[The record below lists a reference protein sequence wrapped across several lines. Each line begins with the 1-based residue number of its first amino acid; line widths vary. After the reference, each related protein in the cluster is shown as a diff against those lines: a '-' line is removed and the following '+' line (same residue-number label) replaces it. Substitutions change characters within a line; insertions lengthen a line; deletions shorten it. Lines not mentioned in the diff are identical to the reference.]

1 MRDEGKK
8 QMVFSRRSVLLAGI
22 GASMF
27 TALYCR
33 LFQLQVLESAK
44 YKIMSSKNKLR
55 LNVIAAPRGKIYDKD
70 KEVLADSQ
78 NYSRLVIDDR
88 NIKVIMGVISQLN
101 EGVLHN
107 PITLTEEEVKK
118 IVKNTPSH
126 SAVTIIP
133 DIAWD
138 DLIKLEFHGYKF
150 DNIRIEHATRRFY
163 SYKDLYAHAI
173 GYVGLPSEDK
183 IKRSGVANYQDFMIG
198 KNGLE
203 KEYNEDIT
211 GVAGTKESE
220 VNATGKVVRKISDI
234 PSVTGQPLYTGLN
247 HGLQQEV
254 AKQFVGKNGGC
265 VVLDIKTGQI
275 LSMYSSPTF
284 DPNVFVS
291 GITLDYWNDL
301 LTSPEKP
308 LINKAI
314 SGSFPPGSTF
324 KPVTAL
330 AALIAGVNPSKTIHC
345 DGAHK
350 IGSHTFHCF
359 KRSGH
364 GDVDMRTAIA
374 QSCNVYF
381 YKAGQIAG
389 IDNIAQAAHIL
400 GLGSAT
406 GIDLPFETSGLIPT
420 KEWKKKRF
428 KQDWR
433 NGDTANTSIGQGYV
447 LVTPIQ
453 LAVMIAR
460 IASGLNVTPSMKIR
474 DEIFEPLNV
483 DPHYLSILRE
493 GMYRGLNDPT
503 GNNYRNRIDNDTFL
517 LSGKT
522 GTAQVASLSRSK
534 GRSSLDEHGLFIGFA
549 PYDNPK
555 YAIATIVEHGVWG
568 ATSAL
573 PVSRNIMLYLAG
585 LQ

>member
-8 QMVFSRRSVLLAGI
+8 QIVFSRRSILVAGI
-22 GASMF
+22 GATMF

-33 LFQLQVLESAK
+33 LFQLQVLESDK
-44 YKIMSSKNKLR
+44 YKTMSSKNKLR
-55 LNVIAAPRGKIYDKD
+55 LNVKAAPRGKIYDKD
-70 KEVLADSQ
+70 GEILADSQ
-78 NYSRLVIDDR
+78 SYSRLVVEDR
-88 NIKVIMGVISQLN
+88 NLKVIKDVILRLN
-101 EGVLHN
+101 NGILHN
-107 PITLTEEEVKK
+107 PITLTESDLRK
-118 IVKNTPSH
+118 IIKNTPSH
-126 SAVTIIP
+126 SGVNIIP
-133 DIAWD
+133 DIPWD
-138 DLIKLEFHGYKF
+138 DLIKLEFHLYKF
-150 DNIRIEHATRRFY
+150 DNIRIEHSNRRFY
-163 SYKDLYAHAI
+163 LYKDMYAHAI
-173 GYVGLPSEDK
+173 GYVGLPSEEK
-183 IKRSGVANYQDFMIG
+183 IKKSGVANYQDFMIG

-211 GVAGTKESE
+211 GVPGTKESE
-220 VNATGKVVRKISDI
+220 VNATGKIVRKISDT
-234 PSVTGQPLYTGLN
+234 PSIEGQALYTGLH

-254 AKQFVGKNGGC
+254 AKQFIGKNGGC
-265 VVLDIKTGQI
+265 VVLDIKTGQV
-275 LSMYSSPTF
+275 LSMYSSPAF
-284 DPNVFVS
+284 DPNMFVS
-291 GITLDYWNDL
+291 GITLDEWTDL

-308 LINKAI
+308 LINKSI

-330 AALIAGVNPSKTIHC
+330 AALIAGVDPSKAIHC

-359 KRSGH
+359 KRTGH
-364 GDVDMRTAIA
+364 GNVDMRTAIA

-381 YKAGQIAG
+381 YKVGQIAG
-389 IDNIAQAAHIL
+389 IDNIAHAAEVL
-400 GLGSAT
+400 GLGSVT
-406 GIDLPFETSGLIPT
+406 GIDLPFETSGLIPS
-420 KEWKKKRF
+420 KQWKRKRF
-428 KQDWR
+428 KQEWR

-460 IASGLNVTPSMKIR
+460 IASGLNITPSMKLR
-474 DEIFEPLNV
+474 NEVFAPLDI
-483 DPHYLSILRE
+483 DPTYLSVLRE
-493 GMYRGLNDPT
+493 GMYRGINDHS
-503 GNNYRNRIDNDTFL
+503 GNNYRNRIEDDKFL

-534 GRSSLDEHGLFIGFA
+534 GRSNLDEHGLFIGFA
-549 PYDNPK
+549 PYDDPK

-573 PVSRNIMLYLAG
+573 PVSRNVMLYLSG